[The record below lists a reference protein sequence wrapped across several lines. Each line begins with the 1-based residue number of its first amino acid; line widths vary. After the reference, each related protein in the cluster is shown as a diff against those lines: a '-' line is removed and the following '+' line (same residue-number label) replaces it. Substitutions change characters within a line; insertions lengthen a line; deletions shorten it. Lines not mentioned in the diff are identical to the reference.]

1 MATAINVLSFLLYL
15 ISFGIFLR
23 AIKQQ
28 QKPSKSIVT
37 LLTCICLISHGLG
50 IELLAHNSESIDIHI
65 FKMLSLIVWITVL
78 IVFVTAF
85 LSPVQSLYLFLFPIA
100 AGSIAI
106 SLLPHEETPL
116 ATDLGIGLIFHIVL
130 SIVAYCLIGIAT
142 FQALLWSWQNQ
153 RVKQHKMTG
162 AMKLLPPLQTMEQLM
177 FNVLWVGEILLLA
190 GITLGFVFVDHI
202 FEQQLIHKTVLS
214 LLASLVFAI
223 ILWGR
228 VVNGWRGALA
238 VKWMLGGYSLLMLS
252 YFGTKVVIELL
263 LVRY

>member
-1 MATAINVLSFLLYL
+1 MATAINVISLFLYL
-15 ISFGIFLR
+15 VSFGMLLR
-23 AIKQQ
+23 EIKQQ
-28 QKPSKSIVT
+28 QIPSKALVVSLVSAC
-37 LLTCICLISHGLG
+37 LLTHAVG

-65 FKMLSLIVWITVL
+65 FKMFSLIVWITL
-78 IVFVTAF
+78 FIVFLTAF
-85 LSPVQSLYLFLFPIA
+85 FSPVQSLYVFLLPIA
-100 AGSIAI
+100 AGSVAV
-106 SLLPHEETPL
+106 SLLPHKETPL
-116 ATDLGIGLIFHIVL
+116 ATDLGVGLIFHIIF

-153 RVKQHKMTG
+153 RVKQHKMIG

-177 FNVLWVGEILLLA
+177 FTVLWVGEILLLA
-190 GITLGFVFVDHI
+190 GITLGFAFVDQI

-214 LLASLVFAI
+214 LLACLIFAI

-238 VKWMLGGYSLLMLS
+238 VKWILGGYSLLMLS

-263 LVRY
+263 LVG